1 MSQFEWITEKLGTGA
16 MIKHLKSGT
25 ADVVVALTEGLIKDI
40 VTTGSDIRLLGTYVN
55 SPLCWVSKTLAAGS
69 IQLAAVHRSLL
80 CAARCRQY
88 TTRCSMLQS
97 GCVCV
102 YLSLSIT

>member
-55 SPLCWVSKTLAAGS
+55 SPLCWVSTTLAAVS
-69 IQLAAVHRSLL
+69 ATLY
-80 CAARCRQY
+80 AARCRQY
-88 TTRCSMLQS
+88 TACCSMLHS

-102 YLSLSIT
+102 CLSLSIT